1 MLNSGKFI
9 VKKFYFQ
16 EGGVVTGFNK
26 GSSQQLFQFRL
37 SDFIISN
44 NGILKRQLL

>member
-1 MLNSGKFI
+1 M
-9 VKKFYFQ
+9 
-16 EGGVVTGFNK
+16 TGFNK

-44 NGILKRQLL
+44 NGITYIYKFHLLIDKQISI